1 MNKSQTPQG
10 FAAIHPPRRVWPS
23 QLLIIYDNLPAPK
36 QSQAKQDN
44 ARSEQNSPESTDT
57 DSPA

>member
-23 QLLIIYDNLPAPK
+23 QLLTIYDNLPAPK

-44 ARSEQNSPESTDT
+44 ARSEQNSPEKH
-57 DSPA
+57 